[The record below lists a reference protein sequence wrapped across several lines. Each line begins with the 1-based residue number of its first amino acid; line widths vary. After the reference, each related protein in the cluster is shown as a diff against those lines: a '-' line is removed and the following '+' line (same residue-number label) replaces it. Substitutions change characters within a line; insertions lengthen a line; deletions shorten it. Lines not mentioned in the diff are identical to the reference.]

1 MTDWSLAINVTVT
14 GIVLVFSMLVLLVC
28 ILILFGKIS
37 ESLKKAS
44 DRKAEKARA
53 EALAAMS
60 SDNSN
65 DEQNIATV
73 TKSSDNLSS
82 EVVAAISAA
91 ISVMYAGS
99 SKKPV
104 IKSIKKSSGR
114 RSAWASAGIQN
125 NTRSF

>member
-44 DRKAEKARA
+44 DKKAEKARA

-65 DEQNIATV
+65 DEQNVATV

-91 ISVMYAGS
+91 ISVMYMGS
-99 SKKPV
+99 AKKPV

-114 RSAWASAGIQN
+114 CSAWANAGIQN

>member
-1 MTDWSLAINVTVT
+1 MTDWNLAINVTVT
-14 GIVLVFSMLVLLVC
+14 GITLVFSMLVLLV
-28 ILILFGKIS
+28 LILTLFGILS
-37 ESLKKAS
+37 ENIKKSTDKKA
-44 DRKAEKARA
+44 ARA
-53 EALAAMS
+53 KQQALSAMA
-60 SDNSN
+60 DDANENPVITKTNSRSLN
-65 DEQNIATV
+65 NEI
-73 TKSSDNLSS
+73 
-82 EVVAAISAA
+82 VAAISAA